1 VFGFTEPSDKT
12 RLEPVLGPTLL
23 PAGESKQERTTSFI
37 TPADEISNKLP
48 ESGDS
53 GARAQPA
60 GPEAKNTGPRRL
72 GPVGVHGFRVW
83 PSGSFRNDH
92 HLLARQVADWPFF
105 TTSPTDGDVSLG
117 FGLRLEDDERSLP
130 ARKERWWTR
139 LRGPIGSLV
148 LHLLPL
154 LLLIDW
160 PMSPPAEVT
169 PIPVQLVFEP
179 PPQAKPEPRK
189 PQPKPTPARPRGR
202 LASEDLGDPEVKETD
217 RPKGDAPTANDNPA
231 KADNPPSE
239 AKEKPQ
245 QTAAIVP
252 PPLPLAKS
260 DTPRPDAVPKPAPKP
275 SPAAHQ
281 PPRRV
286 EEPGN
291 LAPRRAKFPGPAAT
305 RDEYLAY
312 MHSLIRQHYNL
323 LTPAALGD
331 RRGMVVVE
339 FVVLDDGK
347 VALIKVRR
355 SSGYPDIDNRVA
367 EMVAAVG
374 RFPPLPQWF
383 QGIAMPFE
391 FGFPFPEALR
401 E

>member
-1 VFGFTEPSDKT
+1 VFGEPDEDRK
-12 RLEPVLGPTLL
+12 EPL
-23 PAGESKQERTTSFI
+23 
-37 TPADEISNKLP
+37 
-48 ESGDS
+48 
-53 GARAQPA
+53 
-60 GPEAKNTGPRRL
+60 L
-72 GPVGVHGFRVW
+72 GPVAEPAAETWREPMLALVTPAEAGAHGSMGPGFRRDD
-83 PSGSFRNDH
+83 RNDE
-92 HLLARQVADWPFF
+92 LRAPDPLEREKRV
-105 TTSPTDGDVSLG
+105 DV
-117 FGLRLEDDERSLP
+117 P
-130 ARKERWWTR
+130 RWWSR
-139 LRGPIGSLV
+139 LRGPVGSLV

-160 PMSPPAEVT
+160 PMSPPAEVE

-179 PPQAKPEPRK
+179 PPKAAPAP
-189 PQPKPTPARPRGR
+189 PQPQQKPTPPPPRGR
-202 LASEDLGDPEVKETD
+202 VASEDLGDPEAKAVDK
-217 RPKGDAPTANDNPA
+217 PKGDPPPADKPA
-231 KADNPPSE
+231 KTETPPTE
-239 AKEKPQ
+239 TKPPEKPQ
-245 QTAAIVP
+245 QVAAMAP
-252 PPLPLAKS
+252 PPLPPAKS
-260 DTPRPDAVPKPAPKP
+260 DAPKPDPVPKPAPKP
-275 SPAAHQ
+275 TPAAHRI
-281 PPRRV
+281 PRPV

-291 LAPRRAKFPGPAAT
+291 LAPRRGLFPGPAAT

-323 LTPAALGD
+323 LSSGELGG

-347 VALIKVRR
+347 IALLKVRR

-383 QGIAMPFE
+383 QGLAMPFE

>member
-1 VFGFTEPSDKT
+1 MSASDGQPEP
-12 RLEPVLGPTLL
+12 RIRFV
-23 PAGESKQERTTSFI
+23 
-37 TPADEISNKLP
+37 TPAEAVADECM
-48 ESGDS
+48 
-53 GARAQPA
+53 
-60 GPEAKNTGPRRL
+60 GP
-72 GPVGVHGFRVW
+72 GFRRDD
-83 PSGSFRNDH
+83 RN
-92 HLLARQVADWPFF
+92 
-105 TTSPTDGDVSLG
+105 
-117 FGLRLEDDERSLP
+117 EN
-130 ARKERWWTR
+130 RWWAR

-160 PMSPPAEVT
+160 SISPPAEMT
-169 PIPVQLVFEP
+169 PIPVQLVIEP
-179 PPQAKPEPRK
+179 PPQPKP
-189 PQPKPTPARPRGR
+189 PQPKSEPPQPPSKPTPPPSGR
-202 LASEDLGDPEVKETD
+202 IASEDLGAPEAKEVN
-217 RPKGDAPTANDNPA
+217 RPKGDAPTTADKPDKIDKPPA
-231 KADNPPSE
+231 QT
-239 AKEKPQ
+239 KEKPQ
-245 QTAAIVP
+245 QTAAVVP
-252 PPLPLAKS
+252 PPLPPAKP
-260 DTPRPDAVPKPAPKP
+260 DTPKPEPAPRPVPKP

-286 EEPGN
+286 EEPGD
-291 LAPRRAKFPGPAAT
+291 LAPRRAKYPGPAAT

-312 MHSLIRQHYNL
+312 MHTLIRQHYNL
-323 LTPAALGD
+323 LTLPALGD

-347 VALIKVRR
+347 IALVKIRR

-367 EMVAAVG
+367 EMVSAVG

>member
-1 VFGFTEPSDKT
+1 VFGFPDPSDEK
-12 RLEPVLGPTLL
+12 RVEPVLE
-23 PAGESKQERTTSFI
+23 PALMPDRRSEQKNTIVSV
-37 TPADEISNKLP
+37 TPAASLWASKVRPSRPRFARHLRMMSFLNAIQGFPHAEERP
-48 ESGDS
+48 T
-53 GARAQPA
+53 GASRSTHDRDAA
-60 GPEAKNTGPRRL
+60 LR
-72 GPVGVHGFRVW
+72 
-83 PSGSFRNDH
+83 SDGSD
-92 HLLARQVADWPFF
+92 ARQSPEPRERAP
-105 TTSPTDGDVSLG
+105 TT
-117 FGLRLEDDERSLP
+117 DDP
-130 ARKERWWTR
+130 KGWWVR

-154 LLLIDW
+154 LLLIDF
-160 PMSPPAEVT
+160 PMSPLAKVT
-169 PIPVQLVFEP
+169 PIPVQLVLEP
-179 PPQAKPEPRK
+179 PPPPKTEPPKSQPKPK
-189 PQPKPTPARPRGR
+189 PQPPHGR
-202 LASEDLGDPEVKETD
+202 LASEDLGNPEAKDTD
-217 RPKGDAPTANDNPA
+217 RPKGDAPTATDNPA
-231 KADNPPSE
+231 KADNPPTE

-245 QTAAIVP
+245 QTAAAL
-252 PPLPLAKS
+252 PPLLPPAKP
-260 DTPRPDAVPKPAPKP
+260 DAPKPEPMPRPVPKP

-281 PPRRV
+281 PPRRI
-286 EEPGN
+286 EEPGE

-323 LTPAALGD
+323 LAASTLGD

-347 VALIKVRR
+347 VALIKIRR